1 VSPLYPPQFAKLLPS
16 WTPPA
21 WWRRASL
28 TGFSFSLCFRWRKDA
43 RRTPPAGFWSLTL
56 HLGRLGQEGCLIG
69 LEVINTFNSNVSSG
83 RLDLGDQFLHK
94 IRSGR
99 KAASR
104 TGPAQSGPPFFSP
117 SRLRQHKFSLLSV
130 CVDTAKRPRSH
141 GAHTAFL
148 TCFAPRFHFETKKSI
163 FQKGKR

>member
-1 VSPLYPPQFAKLLPS
+1 LICNKHAGSFEAVSFEVSPGGGWRHGRFS
-16 WTPPA
+16 WCLQA
-21 WWRRASL
+21 A
-28 TGFSFSLCFRWRKDA
+28 
-43 RRTPPAGFWSLTL
+43 AGFWSLTL

-99 KAASR
+99 KAAYR